1 MTAKS
6 AALLR
11 VVTGNGLFPRP
22 SWLEYVM
29 TLFDAHKSRIDL
41 DRLTD
46 EQLRDIGLT
55 RQDVAEEMSRPIWDV
70 PRHWRR

>member
-11 VVTGNGLFPRP
+11 VVTGNGLIPRP
-22 SWLEYVM
+22 SWLEYVL
-29 TLFDAHKSRIDL
+29 TLFDVRKSRIDL

-46 EQLRDIGLT
+46 EQLHDIGLT
-55 RQDVAEEMSRPIWDV
+55 REDVMAEMARPIWDV